1 MGRIDY
7 AKLFRDKRL
16 DIAIGIGYEFAG
28 EKANFSNELG
38 DIITVLLGNGFRKTA
53 KSSTDIYYDTYY
65 LRKRYF
71 LTANK
76 QLVDID
82 IYAYL
87 TSSKKKNPSNTFAS
101 FLATKEI
108 VIYSGHGRIGI
119 GPDFDDEKS
128 NKENFVVGLN
138 TAAHANNQLK
148 LQNSPHDKSLRIKY
162 VKGMKSRK
170 DNDLESITKKNLFRE
185 NLYQVWFFNACS
197 SIDYLDEIRGKWSV
211 KDKMQKFGLV
221 RTETG
226 KIKSKDNLVVFG
238 TRQSVRSDA
247 IPILKQILA
256 GKSMDDIVKTMQAY
270 EKIFSPENNSNNIY
284 FSD

>member
-1 MGRIDY
+1 MGNIDY

-16 DIAIGIGYEFAG
+16 DIAIGVGYEFAG
-28 EKANFSNELG
+28 EKPDFSNELN

-53 KSSTDIYYDTYY
+53 KSSSDLYYDTYY
-65 LRKRYF
+65 LRKRYY
-71 LTANK
+71 LTATK
-76 QLVDID
+76 QLVDVD
-82 IYAYL
+82 IYVYI
-87 TSSKKKNPSNTFAS
+87 TSSKKKSPASTFAS
-101 FLATKEI
+101 FLSTKEI

-128 NKENFVVGLN
+128 SKENFIVGLN
-138 TAAHANNQLK
+138 TVAHANNQLK
-148 LQNSPHDKSLRIKY
+148 LQNSPHDKALRIKY
-162 VKGMKSRK
+162 VKGMHSRK
-170 DNDLESITKKNLFRE
+170 DNNLESITKKNLFRE

-226 KIKSKDNLVVFG
+226 KIKSKANLVVFG
-238 TRQSVRSDA
+238 TKQSVRSDA
-247 IPILKQILA
+247 TPILKQILA

-270 EKIFSPENNSNNIY
+270 EKLFSPDNNSNNIY

>member
-1 MGRIDY
+1 MGNIDY

-16 DIAIGIGYEFAG
+16 DIAIGVGYEFAG
-28 EKANFSNELG
+28 EKPDFSNELN

-53 KSSTDIYYDTYY
+53 KSSSDLYYDTYY
-65 LRKRYF
+65 LRKRYY
-71 LTANK
+71 LTATK
-76 QLVDID
+76 QLVDVD
-82 IYAYL
+82 IYVYI
-87 TSSKKKNPSNTFAS
+87 TSSKKKSPASTFAS

-128 NKENFVVGLN
+128 SKENFIVGLN
-138 TAAHANNQLK
+138 TVAHANNQLK
-148 LQNSPHDKSLRIKY
+148 LQNSPHDKALRIKY
-162 VKGMKSRK
+162 VKGMHSRK
-170 DNDLESITKKNLFRE
+170 DNDLESITKKNLFSE

-226 KIKSKDNLVVFG
+226 KIKSKANLVIFG
-238 TRQSVRSDA
+238 TKQSVRSDA
-247 IPILKQILA
+247 TPILKQILA

-270 EKIFSPENNSNNIY
+270 EKLFSPDNNSNNIY